1 MPKTGMSI
9 RLRPDLKQELERR
22 ARESGTSTA
31 TLYERFIDEGLRH
44 DAHPL
49 ITFRDGA
56 SGRRAILAA
65 TRLSVAQVIDTLLAT
80 DGASDADRIRDTA
93 EYLDIPAG
101 YVAASIRYYAAYKAE
116 IDEWRERMAEAAE
129 REHEAWEREQ
139 AVFA

>member
-31 TLYERFIDEGLRH
+31 ALYERFIDEGLRH

-80 DGASDADRIRDTA
+80 DGASDVDRIRDTA

-101 YVAASIRYYAAYKAE
+101 YVAASIRYYAVYKAE